1 MAVYAMTISA
11 VEGHV
16 VVEGSHQ
23 GEIEMEDLPARLLY
37 TYIGQ
42 HLDDLQEQAEKW
54 AVAKTRERL
63 EAGDGE
69 RS

>member
-1 MAVYAMTISA
+1 
-11 VEGHV
+11 